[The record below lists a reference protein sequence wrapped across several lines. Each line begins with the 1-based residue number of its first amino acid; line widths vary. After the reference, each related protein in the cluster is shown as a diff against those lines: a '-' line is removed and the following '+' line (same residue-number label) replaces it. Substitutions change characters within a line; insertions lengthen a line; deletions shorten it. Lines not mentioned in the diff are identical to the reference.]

1 MAKDDRDILEL
12 LKDELDFIEKEDTGD
27 QFALLEAETRFPGLA
42 DMHQLC

>member
-27 QFALLEAETRFPGLA
+27 QFALPGSRNSFSRTR
-42 DMHQLC
+42 